1 MLRAA
6 NQENA
11 SLASKLETKDGELK
25 WLQHKYYTTKALHVQ
40 ELEVVAQRM
49 LLLQVCKCASGRKG
63 LKTAAIRVGAMDTCS
78 RSLCAGV
85 LKNVFFQEGYV
96 PVITSDT

>member
-6 NQENA
+6 KQENA

-49 LLLQVCKCASGRKG
+49 LLLQVC
-63 LKTAAIRVGAMDTCS
+63 VQ
-78 RSLCAGV
+78 V
-85 LKNVFFQEGYV
+85 LKWAEG
-96 PVITSDT
+96 